1 MKWKF
6 INDAHKIVG
15 KLFEKSEVPQPKTIS
30 EVKHPRSILI
40 RENRIIIALLSIVA
54 AIAIGFVLHQTSSI
68 ILPLALA
75 GFISYVLNP
84 MITFF
89 EKRKIPT
96 FFAISFALIITFLFL
111 NLFGMLIYTSIRS
124 FASEFPR
131 YSARIT
137 LLVQQVL
144 DYLNIPREALTVPSE
159 EGERFPLL
167 NSIRELSLHKI
178 ILNTLGS
185 VLNFMSNTFLVL
197 LFLLFILIGR
207 NQLIRKVES
216 AFEGETALQIGG
228 IIRNINRQIQKYL
241 IAKGFMS
248 AATGFF
254 FFVVLSFFKVEFAII
269 WGILAFLLNF
279 IPNIGSLIATVLPL
293 LIAFIQFGGNITSV
307 LWLAIILVGIQV
319 IIGNFI
325 DPRIVGQRLNLSPLV
340 VLFSL
345 MFWGWLWGIIGMF
358 LAVPFSVIIK
368 IVFENI
374 ESLRFISVLMSHSPR

>member
-6 INDAHKIVG
+6 INDAYKKFG
-15 KLFEKSEVPQPKTIS
+15 KLFEKSEAPQLKTVT
-30 EVKHPRSILI
+30 EVKHPRTVMI
-40 RENRIIIALLSIVA
+40 RENRIIIALLTIIAV
-54 AIAIGFVLHQTSSI
+54 IAIGFVLHQTRSI

-96 FFAISFALIITFLFL
+96 FFAIFFALIITFLFL

-124 FASEFPR
+124 FASEFPK
-131 YSARIT
+131 YSSRIT
-137 LLVQQVL
+137 SLVQEVL
-144 DYLNIPREALTVPSE
+144 DYLNIPREALTVPSGE
-159 EGERFPLL
+159 GGERFPLL

-216 AFEGETALQIGG
+216 AFKGETASQIGD

-254 FFVVLSFFKVEFAII
+254 FFVVLSFFNVEFAII

-279 IPNIGSLIATVLPL
+279 IPNIGSILATVFPL
-293 LIAFIQFGGNITSV
+293 LIAFIQFGNITSV
-307 LWLAIILVGIQV
+307 LWLAIFLIGIQV
-319 IIGNFI
+319 AIGNFI
-325 DPRIVGQRLNLSPLV
+325 DPRIVGQSLNLSPLV

-358 LAVPFSVIIK
+358 LAVPLSVIIK

-374 ESLRFISVLMSHSPR
+374 ESLRFISILMSHSPR